1 MPSCPFARCIE
12 ATYLYLRVA
21 EVVSDPAMKKS
32 TSVFLRLSSARS
44 GEKEEEGSSRAR
56 LR

>member
-1 MPSCPFARCIE
+1 MSFLPDASKLS
-12 ATYLYLRVA
+12 TVYLRVA
-21 EVVSDPAMKKS
+21 DVVSDPAMKKS